1 MGNESEKKKFSII
14 VFSGD
19 YDKAFAAF
27 TIASGARAL
36 NYEVNL
42 FFTFFGLNIIKKRRG
57 HKWIGRGFL
66 SRFFNFLM
74 GGRNNLPL
82 SRLNFCGMSPVLL
95 GGLAKKL
102 NVAGVNELIEASI
115 KLGVNFY
122 ACETAGV
129 ILGHKKEDY
138 IPEVKS
144 IIGIAKFLEI
154 QEGGQTLF
162 I

>member
-1 MGNESEKKKFSII
+1 MADSEKKKFSII

-27 TIASGARAL
+27 TLASGAKAL

-42 FFTFFGLNIIKKRRG
+42 FFTFFGLNIIKRRKG
-57 HKWIGRGFL
+57 HKGIGVDFL

-74 GGRNNLPL
+74 GGKNNLPL
-82 SRLNFCGMSPVLL
+82 SRLNFGGMSPVLL
-95 GGLAKKL
+95 GGLAKKR
-102 NVAGVNELIEASI
+102 NVAGVDELMEASI
-115 KLGVNFY
+115 KLGVNMY

-129 ILGHKKEDY
+129 ILGHKEEDY
-138 IPEVKS
+138 IPEIKG

-154 QEGGQTLF
+154 SEGGRTLF

>member
-1 MGNESEKKKFSII
+1 MANKKKFSII

-27 TIASGARAL
+27 TLASGAAAL

-42 FFTFFGLNIIKKRRG
+42 FFTFFGLNIIKKQRG
-57 HKWIGRGFL
+57 HKGLGDGFL

-82 SRLNFCGMSPVLL
+82 SRLNFGGLSPILL
-95 GGLAKKL
+95 GGLAKKR
-102 NVAGVNELIEASI
+102 NVASVDELIDASI
-115 KLGVNFY
+115 KLGVNLY

-129 ILGHKKEDY
+129 ILGLNKDDY
-138 IPEVKS
+138 IPEIKS
-144 IIGIAKFLEI
+144 VIGVASFLEL